1 MARPEDGRGR
11 AEGIGGPGSTA
22 PPPTGTTVGVIP
34 AWTLRTMAR
43 CGAVLGLAAVAWLA
57 FWLVL
62 RLPLLSLTVALALLV
77 TAAATPMAARLRRS
91 GVPAGAAAFLL
102 VVLLIAALTGIGFL
116 VGFRASAALRD
127 LTRPVA
133 AGVDRIRVW
142 LIEGPLGLEPTQV
155 ADLRNRIVTWLY
167 ALTPD
172 PAAGARTGLY
182 AASGLVLLLFL
193 VFFLLKDGDRM
204 WSWLLV
210 RLPAPRREQVD
221 GAGCAAWRTL
231 TRYTGGLVVVALID
245 AVGIGL
251 ALLLLGV
258 PLWVSLTLLTFFG
271 AFVPVLGATA
281 SGAVAVLVTLVTN
294 GATDA
299 VVVLVVVLAVQQ
311 LEGNVLQPLVM
322 GRAVHLHPVVTLVA
336 VTAGTLLLGVP
347 GALLAVPTL
356 AVAYRVV
363 EHVRTHPVPSPQG

>member
-1 MARPEDGRGR
+1 
-11 AEGIGGPGSTA
+11 
-22 PPPTGTTVGVIP
+22 
-34 AWTLRTMAR
+34 MAR